1 MIHVKTNDVLSS
13 LFSVSTC
20 KSRCCIL
27 GSAATAWRRKAQ
39 TNHWLKLSI
48 LGRGW
53 NSLFAFFCWRFYF
66 RTYRDNAFACWFRDV
81 SSIGE
86 GSLISGTRQLLKHQ
100 ETIFF
105 CPDQQ
110 GVPKQNCTRLMPVMP
125 FRYVK
130 DISSLLYA
138 TIGQVRMTP
147 SVGWFRW
154 TTHALGDS
162 STWARFGPFA
172 QLHLNFARKGKR
184 CIHLSA
190 SGSHLKH

>member
-1 MIHVKTNDVLSS
+1 MSKVKTNHVLSS
-13 LFSVSTC
+13 LFSVSSC
-20 KSRCCIL
+20 KLRCCIL

-86 GSLISGTRQLLKHQ
+86 GSLISGTRQLLNSAISDLSK

-138 TIGQVRMTP
+138 TVWLPVLADFDGQHM
-147 SVGWFRW
+147 
-154 TTHALGDS
+154 L
-162 STWARFGPFA
+162 
-172 QLHLNFARKGKR
+172 
-184 CIHLSA
+184 
-190 SGSHLKH
+190 